1 MNNEGLILDL
11 LGIAILPVLVS
22 IFLHLLFKSK
32 FFEDSSYHKKQ
43 IFAGIIF
50 GILAIFGT
58 EKGIPYN
65 GAVMNARDAAPL
77 CAGLIFGSE
86 AGVIAGLIGGIE
98 RWFSVYWGVGAYTR
112 VACSVSTIVTGVVGA
127 LLRKYMFDDKIPNWT
142 HSFAVGL
149 LCETFHMM
157 MVFVTNIND
166 VVKAFSVV
174 KACAVPMVLINSL
187 AVAFAVF
194 VISKLEKDNKYDNSE
209 KQDTLS
215 QTFQRGILKVVI
227 IALIITEAFTFIIQY
242 NISQNDTKNLITLNI
257 NDIENSINS
266 ASDEN
271 LLEKTRQLSLRIPND
286 YSNLTTSDLQALAD
300 EFDVAEINVVNTSG
314 YIVSS
319 NNADFIGFDMSS
331 GSQSIEFL
339 QLNDDKI
346 EVVQP
351 YQKISYDRA
360 TYRKYAGVKT
370 TYGFVQVGLDAAH
383 FQNDLED
390 EIEGAASNRHIGQSG
405 GLIIADE
412 NGKIITDSNNS
423 ENATLASIGIDA
435 SSNVDDDKIHKGTL
449 YDVECYYL
457 STVAEGYS
465 IIGYV
470 PVKDVD
476 FSMELSIYL
485 NFFLETLVFG
495 SLFIFIYFITKYHIV
510 DNVLKITKSL
520 KKITDG
526 DLNEKVNVYTNQE
539 FTSLSNGINA
549 TVASMNSLIDEA
561 NNRINAELQY
571 AKDIQHS
578 ALPTI
583 FPPFPDRDEF
593 DIYALMRPAKEVG
606 GDFYDFYFIDGD
618 TLAIVVADVSG
629 KGIPAALFMMR
640 SKSILKSYAEA
651 GIAVADIFTNANYN
665 LCEGNDTGMFVTAWM
680 GFVNLRTGQVK
691 FANAGHNPPVIKR
704 KDGTYEYLKSKA
716 GFVLAGMDG
725 IVYKEQETILEPG
738 DEIFVYTDG
747 VVEATNANTIL
758 FGEDRLKESLDKY
771 CKGDSE
777 SLCKAVL
784 NDVDTFVGEAPQFD
798 DITMLSL
805 KLKEK
810 K

>member
-1 MNNEGLILDL
+1 MNYQAFILDL

-22 IFLHLLFKSK
+22 IFLHLIFKSK
-32 FFEDSSYHKKQ
+32 FFDDSSKLKKE
-43 IFAGIIF
+43 IVAGTIF
-50 GILAIFGT
+50 GLLAIYGT
-58 EKGIPYN
+58 EKGIPFN
-65 GAVMNARDAAPL
+65 GAVINARDAAPL
-77 CAGLIFGSE
+77 CAALIFGSK
-86 AGVIAGLIGGIE
+86 AGMIAGLIGGIE
-98 RWFSVYWGVGAYTR
+98 RWFTVYWGVGAYTR
-112 VACSVSTIVTGVVGA
+112 VACSVSTIVTGAIGA
-127 LLRKYMFDDKIPNWT
+127 LLRKYMFDDKIPEW
-142 HSFAVGL
+142 HHAFAVGL

-157 MVFVTNIND
+157 MVFVTNMND

-174 KACAVPMVLINSL
+174 KTCAVPMVSVNSL

-194 VISKLEKDNKYDNSE
+194 VISKLEKDNRYDNNE

-227 IALIITEAFTFIIQY
+227 IALVITETFTFIIQY
-242 NISQNDTKNLITLNI
+242 NISQNDTRNIITLNI

-266 ASDEN
+266 ASDKN
-271 LLEKTRQLSLRIPND
+271 LLEKTRQVSLKISGD
-286 YSNLTTSDLQALAD
+286 YSNLTTNDLQKIAD
-300 EFDVAEINVVNTSG
+300 EYDVAEINIVNSSG

-360 TYRKYAGVKT
+360 TYRKYAGIKT
-370 TYGFVQVGLDAAH
+370 SYGFVQVGLDAIH

-390 EIEGAASNRHIGQSG
+390 EIEGSANNRHIGQTG

-412 NGKIITDSNNS
+412 NGRVITDSNNTVNS
-423 ENATLASIGIDA
+423 TLNSIGIE
-435 SSNVDDDKIHKGTL
+435 SSDSINDEKIHKGVL
-449 YDVECYYL
+449 YGVNCYYMCAI
-457 STVAEGYS
+457 TEGYS

-470 PVKDVD
+470 PVEDVD

-495 SLFIFIYFITKYHIV
+495 ALFIFIYFITKYHIV
-510 DNVLKITKSL
+510 DNVLKITTSL

-526 DLNEKVNVYTNQE
+526 DLNEQVNVYTNQE

-549 TVASMNSLIDEA
+549 TVASMNGLIDEA

-578 ALPTI
+578 ALPSI

-725 IVYKEQETILEPG
+725 IVYKEQETTLEPG

-758 FGEDRLKESLDKY
+758 FGEDRLKDSLNKHCNTDA
-771 CKGDSE
+771 E

-805 KLKEK
+805 KLKDK

>member
-1 MNNEGLILDL
+1 MAA
-11 LGIAILPVLVS
+11 IAILPVIVS
-22 IFLHLLFKSK
+22 IFLHLFFKSK
-32 FFEDSSYHKKQ
+32 ALQDISKLKKSL
-43 IFAGIIF
+43 IAGIIF

-65 GAVMNARDAAPL
+65 GAVVNARDAAPL
-77 CAGLIFGSE
+77 CAALIFGGE
-86 AGVIAGLIGGIE
+86 AGILAGLIGGVE
-98 RWFSVYWGVGAYTR
+98 RWLSVYWGVGAYTR
-112 VACSVSTIVTGVVGA
+112 VACSVSTIVTGIVGA
-127 LLRKYMFDDKIPNWT
+127 LLRKYMFDDKIPAW
-142 HSFAVGL
+142 HHAFAVGL

-157 MVFVTNIND
+157 MVFVTNMSD

-174 KACAVPMVLINSL
+174 KTCAVPMVLVNSL
-187 AVAFAVF
+187 AAAFAVF
-194 VISKLEKDNKYDNSE
+194 VISKLEKDSTYDNSE
-209 KQDTLS
+209 KQRTLS
-215 QTFQRGILKVVI
+215 QTFQKGILKVVI
-227 IALIITEAFTFIIQY
+227 IALIVTETFTFIIQY
-242 NISQNDTKNLITLNI
+242 NISRNDTKSIIALNI
-257 NDIENSINS
+257 DDIENSIS
-266 ASDEN
+266 LASDEN
-271 LLEKTRQLSLRIPND
+271 LLEKSRRIVLKISDD
-286 YSNLTTSDLQALAD
+286 YSNMTTNNLLDICK
-300 EFDVAEINVVNTSG
+300 EYDVAEINVVNKSG

-319 NNADFIGFDMSS
+319 SNVDFIGYDMSS

-339 QLNDDKI
+339 QLNGDKI

-351 YQKISYDRA
+351 YQIISYDRS

-370 TYGFVQVGLDAAH
+370 SYGFIQVGLDAVH
-383 FQNDLED
+383 FQSDLEY
-390 EIEGAASNRHIGQSG
+390 EIEGSATNRHIGQAG
-405 GLIIADE
+405 GLIIANE
-412 NGKIITDSNNS
+412 KGEVITDTNNS
-423 ENATLASIGIDA
+423 SDISLKSLGID
-435 SSNVDDDKIHKGTL
+435 NLDKIEDNKIYKANL
-449 YDVECYYL
+449 YGEDCYYMH
-457 STVAEGYS
+457 SITEGYS

-495 SLFIFIYFITKYHIV
+495 SLFIFIYFITKYNIV

-526 DLNEKVNVYTNQE
+526 DLNEQVNVYTNQE

-561 NNRINAELQY
+561 NNRMKAELQY

-578 ALPTI
+578 ALPSI

-606 GDFYDFYFIDGD
+606 GDFYDFYFINNDV
-618 TLAIVVADVSG
+618 LSIVVADVSG

-651 GIAVADIFTNANYN
+651 GIAVADIFTNANYS

-680 GFVNLRTGQVK
+680 GFVNLKTGQVK

-725 IVYKEQETILEPG
+725 IAYKEQETVLEPG
-738 DEIFVYTDG
+738 DEIFIYTDG

-771 CKGDSE
+771 CQEDAE
-777 SLCKAVL
+777 NMCKAVL
-784 NDVDTFVGEAPQFD
+784 EDVDQFVGEAPQFD